1 MKKLGCL
8 LKKNSVKIAN
18 ICLACLFVLF
28 FVLVLIFQYDIQFL
42 ANGFSK
48 LAEKDLQVYYLDV
61 GQASATLVILPTG
74 RTLLIDTGSGES
86 EKEFLQSVDKIL
98 KTNKLSKIDKLI
110 LTHSDEDHVGGAVGL
125 FEKYQVDACYRPKV
139 ISTSLFEEEK
149 PELKKIQSAVFEQV
163 ISSAYTEPD
172 CKVEF
177 IENEIFVEGE
187 TCVVEIFACREDVYS
202 DTNSYC
208 PFVTVSYAGKV
219 FMFCGD
225 ATKVREDEFVSD
237 RKAEERK
244 VDVDFLLVS
253 HHGSKSSTTENFLS
267 YINPRYAIIS
277 AGDSLHPTQTVID
290 RLTESGASEIF
301 CTKTDGMIAIGVTA
315 SGSFEIKTMRVFVDL
330 PLFVCII
337 FVVGA
342 VWQFYFV
349 QRRSGRKFSLSREN
363 M

>member
-8 LKKNSVKIAN
+8 LKKNSTKIAN
-18 ICLACLFVLF
+18 ICLVCLFVLF

-42 ANGFSK
+42 ANGFPK
-48 LAEKDLQVYYLDV
+48 LAEKNLQVYYLDV
-61 GQASATLVILPTG
+61 GQASATFVILPTG

-86 EKEFLQSVDKIL
+86 EREFLQSVDKIL

-125 FEKYQVDACYRPKV
+125 FKKYQVDACYRPKV
-139 ISTSLFEEEK
+139 ISTSAFEEEK
-149 PELKKIQSAVFEQV
+149 PEYKKIESAVFEQV

-172 CKVEF
+172 CEVEF
-177 IENEIFVEGE
+177 IENEIFVEGD
-187 TCVVEIFACREDVYS
+187 CVVEIFACKEDVYN

-208 PFVTVSYAGKV
+208 PFVTIFYGGKQ

-225 ATKVREDEFVSD
+225 ATKVREEEFVSD
-237 RKAEERK
+237 MKTEERK
-244 VDVDFLLVS
+244 MDVDFLLVS
-253 HHGSKSSTTENFLS
+253 HHGSKSSTTEDFLS
-267 YINPRYAIIS
+267 YISPRYAIIS

-290 RLTESGASEIF
+290 RLTESGVSEIF
-301 CTKTDGMIAIGVTA
+301 CTKTDGMIAIGVNA
-315 SGSFEIKTMRVFVDL
+315 SGTFEVKTMSVFVDL

-342 VWQFYFV
+342 VWQVYFV
-349 QRRSGRKFSLSREN
+349 QRRSGRKFSLSHEN